1 MGSNRPHI
9 FNYFLEN
16 IHFKY
21 AFWLLNLQII
31 TKLILIFINT
41 TLTFDAFTLFSIK
54 FNASSKLIAMKFLF
68 TFFFLSIYFI
78 AGAQTTQ
85 KPLVESSKGMVVS
98 THPVASAVG
107 LEILKKGGNAIDA
120 AVAVNFALAVCHPAA
135 GNIGGGG
142 FLVYRDAKGQNF
154 ALDYREKAPL
164 KGHRDMYLD
173 EKGNIIPGKSFV
185 GIFSAGVPGTV
196 AGMVEMH
203 RKFGKLA
210 WSELVAPSIELAK
223 DGVVLTEKEAR
234 GLNRNKAD
242 FIKENPGKSYLIKMD
257 TVSWKMGEK
266 LIQTDLAE
274 TLTRIAA
281 KKLKGFYAGKT
292 ADLLVAEMDRQGGLI
307 SKKDLRKYRAVW
319 RQPITQ
325 AYKNYQIIGM
335 PPPSSGGIALAQ
347 LMQMVEKYPLASWGA
362 SSDSTIQVMIEAERR
377 VYADRAKWLG
387 DPDFVKVPVS
397 ELMDPSYVGQRM
409 KTMSFDHATPSKEV
423 AAGDFP
429 AYESPET
436 THYSIVDEEGNAVS
450 ITTTLNNSYGSKVFV
465 GGAGFLLNDEMD
477 DFSAKAGVPNLY
489 GLIGTKANEIQPQKR
504 MLSSMTPTIITEN
517 NQLKMVVGT
526 PGGSTIITSV
536 FQVVLN
542 VLEMKMNMQQAV
554 EFPRFHHQWLP
565 EQTRFEPKRFSE
577 DQLSRLK
584 SKGYE
589 FSPTSAI
596 GLVEGIL
603 ILPSGK
609 RQGGADSRGDDT
621 VSAY

>member
-1 MGSNRPHI
+1 
-9 FNYFLEN
+9 
-16 IHFKY
+16 
-21 AFWLLNLQII
+21 
-31 TKLILIFINT
+31 
-41 TLTFDAFTLFSIK
+41 
-54 FNASSKLIAMKFLF
+54 MKFYLSLLLVSCYF
-68 TFFFLSIYFI
+68 TSV
-78 AGAQTTQ
+78 AQNTQ
-85 KPLVESSKGMVVS
+85 KPLVESTKGMVVS

-173 EKGNIIPGKSFV
+173 DKGSIIPGKSFV

-203 RKFGKLA
+203 KKFGKLA
-210 WSELVAPSIELAK
+210 WGELVAPAIDLAK
-223 DGVVLTEKEAR
+223 NGVVLTEKEAR
-234 GLNRNKAD
+234 GLNRNKDD
-242 FIKENPGKSYLIKMD
+242 FKKENPGKTYLIKSD
-257 TVSWKMGEK
+257 TVSWKAGEK
-266 LIQTDLAE
+266 LIQSDLAE
-274 TLTRIAA
+274 TLTRISA
-281 KKLKGFYAGKT
+281 KKLNGFYKGKT
-292 ADLLVAEMDRQGGLI
+292 ADLLVAEMERQGGLI
-307 SKKDLRKYRAVW
+307 SKKDLKKYQAVW
-319 RQPITQ
+319 RQPIIQ
-325 AYKNYQIIGM
+325 GYKNFQVIGM

-347 LMQMVEKYPLASWGA
+347 LMQMVEKYPLAQWGPNA
-362 SSDSTIQVMIEAERR
+362 DSTIQIMVEAERR

-387 DPDFVKVPVS
+387 DPDFVQVPVK
-397 ELMDPSYVGQRM
+397 ELMDPTYVTNRM
-409 KTMSFDHATPSKEV
+409 KSMSFEKATPSKEV

-429 AYESPET
+429 SYESPET

-565 EQTRFEPKRFSE
+565 EQTRFESKRFSE
-577 DQLSRLK
+577 DQLLRLK
-584 SKGYE
+584 SKGYD
-589 FSPTSAI
+589 FGPSPSI